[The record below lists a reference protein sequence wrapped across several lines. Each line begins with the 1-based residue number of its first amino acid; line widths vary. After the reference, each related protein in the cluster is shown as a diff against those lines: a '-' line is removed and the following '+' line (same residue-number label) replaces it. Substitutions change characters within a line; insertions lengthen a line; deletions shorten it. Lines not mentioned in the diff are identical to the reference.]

1 MTLKRTSLLKNKFF
15 KNHVPNREYGADGK
29 SSFNSKISPEE
40 KGLFSFIKKD
50 DENDFKQQLRFRD
63 KNQI

>member
-1 MTLKRTSLLKNKFF
+1 
-15 KNHVPNREYGADGK
+15 VPNREYGADGK

-40 KGLFSFIKKD
+40 KGLFSFIKKN